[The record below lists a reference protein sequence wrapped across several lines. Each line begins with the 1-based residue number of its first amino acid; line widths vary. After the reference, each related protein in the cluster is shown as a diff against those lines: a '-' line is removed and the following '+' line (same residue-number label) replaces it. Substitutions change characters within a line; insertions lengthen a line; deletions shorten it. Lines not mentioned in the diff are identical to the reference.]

1 MFVVSSVKCTSH
13 NDAGMA
19 CTMPMFCLFRCC
31 LFFYVFRISELEY
44 CCELADPH
52 HPILVWP
59 GPICVL
65 GEHMVRPGSTPALLD
80 SMCSWHIVHHGQQNA
95 AATSASMFGAMPSL
109 PRRSP
114 RMLARQHGKT
124 IPPQQQHRQ
133 FIEFAMLFFTA
144 SYRRPYRH
152 DPQKKMLKHSPKSVS
167 PENSPCSQLPLPVA
181 GVPTWLYC
189 AIGK

>member
-1 MFVVSSVKCTSH
+1 MGKTKCF
-13 NDAGMA
+13 NGYY
-19 CTMPMFCLFRCC
+19 P
-31 LFFYVFRISELEY
+31 Y
-44 CCELADPH
+44 

-124 IPPQQQHRQ
+124 IPPQQQQRQ

-181 GVPTWLYC
+181 GVPTWLYP
-189 AIGK
+189 AIGKCVVLRCVVVLWCGVVRCV